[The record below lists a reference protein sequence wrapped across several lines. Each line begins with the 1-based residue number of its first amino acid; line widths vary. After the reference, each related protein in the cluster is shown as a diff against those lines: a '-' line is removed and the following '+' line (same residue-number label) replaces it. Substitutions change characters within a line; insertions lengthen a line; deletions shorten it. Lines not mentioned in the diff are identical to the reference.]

1 MGNFISLKQHSNIFK
16 CDDEAKIISKH
27 RGRAYS
33 SSSNRQTS
41 LERNGSISA
50 FSDDKKDEEE
60 EEAEGVQLT
69 EAYMQG
75 INWGRFFEQAST
87 RPPLLGLHPIWT
99 NTVWRYCEAQLAR
112 NAALKKVRQ
121 EKLNKLKEY
130 KRSQSA

>member
-1 MGNFISLKQHSNIFK
+1 MQHSNIFK

-27 RGRAYS
+27 LGRAYS

-41 LERNGSISA
+41 LERNGSTSA

-87 RPPLLGLHPIWT
+87 RPPLLGLHPI
-99 NTVWRYCEAQLAR
+99 
-112 NAALKKVRQ
+112 
-121 EKLNKLKEY
+121 
-130 KRSQSA
+130 